1 MMKINLIFT
10 ITTVLIVCGFTN
22 GNEPHSQKTGTDKV
36 VELSPLPAT
45 SFIKVN
51 IDKMQLPVDEA
62 GNPFNVAIVNS
73 SNIMVFSAKKS
84 EPQFS
89 IYIGG
94 LPNGTYK
101 LLIKMKASDIE
112 TSFEVKH

>member
-1 MMKINLIFT
+1 MKINLVFIITIF
-10 ITTVLIVCGFTN
+10 LIVCGFSN
-22 GNEPHSQKTGTDKV
+22 GNDPNTRKTGADKA
-36 VELSPLPAT
+36 VELSPSPAS

-51 IDKMQLPVDEA
+51 IDKMKLPADEA

-73 SNIMVFSAKKS
+73 NNVMVFSAKKS

-94 LPNGTYK
+94 LPNGSYK
-101 LLIKMKASDIE
+101 LLIKMKASNIE
-112 TSFEVKH
+112 SSFEVKH